1 MSLDPTEFTLLIKT
15 NEISI
20 LLREA
25 YLDAQTIG
33 SHAFLIRV
41 LESGSFDSENAP
53 FRKQTNGR
61 VPSHGGDDRIFP
73 ICVSSP
79 PPPLFEIMF
88 RIKYLPGR
96 QSDRKRRRK
105 NATVRIP
112 VFTHARLGRNL
123 KRVRTK
129 FVNAIACSFWSLEYE
144 HVDRPPP
151 AASARDNKPA
161 NGFCSRNRV

>member
-1 MSLDPTEFTLLIKT
+1 MLKRSAAMHFLFESSKAEASIQRMPRSESKRTVAFRLTEAMIVFSL
-15 NEISI
+15 
-20 LLREA
+20 
-25 YLDAQTIG
+25 YV
-33 SHAFLIRV
+33 FL
-41 LESGSFDSENAP
+41 
-53 FRKQTNGR
+53 
-61 VPSHGGDDRIFP
+61 H
-73 ICVSSP
+73 P